1 MGTCTHGTLGP
12 SAVLENRVKDDHVQT
27 EHRVSEHT
35 RRQCKG
41 SREYEQEM
49 EHTAVESSGP
59 GKASRVDGA
68 VLGGSPALHYRR
80 NQASPLA

>member
-1 MGTCTHGTLGP
+1 
-12 SAVLENRVKDDHVQT
+12 
-27 EHRVSEHT
+27 VSEHT